1 MEAPTERLRF
11 FKRFLQ
17 EKNYDD
23 DVRDLGEIVFV
34 VLHLQQL
41 IIEHTVEWPSELTL
55 QLDIQVSQLTVSSF
69 LYHTSTIKKR

>member
-1 MEAPTERLRF
+1 MERLRF